1 MADRMKRET
10 RARMAHTD
18 ERYTTARQHVLN
30 SHQHESG
37 ADRPR
42 DVAVAR
48 AVGRDE
54 IDDLSDEELAARFND
69 YLDAEGNPWRLNLD
83 EFLLELEDGTYEVAL
98 DDCRTSAEV
107 LDWITQIAA
116 KSWGTDAIVAGLVR
130 ALEVLIEPQTHLCSD
145 GEEGGPVVWDP
156 EDIVN
161 NIRWSG
167 IL

>member
-1 MADRMKRET
+1 M
-10 RARMAHTD
+10 
-18 ERYTTARQHVLN
+18 
-30 SHQHESG
+30 
-37 ADRPR
+37 
-42 DVAVAR
+42 
-48 AVGRDE
+48 GRDE
-54 IDDLSDEELAARFND
+54 VDGHSAEELVARFND

-130 ALEVLIEPQTHLCSD
+130 ALDVVIDPQSRLCSD
-145 GEEGGPVVWDP
+145 GEERGPIEWDP
-156 EDIVN
+156 DDVVN

-167 IL
+167 AL